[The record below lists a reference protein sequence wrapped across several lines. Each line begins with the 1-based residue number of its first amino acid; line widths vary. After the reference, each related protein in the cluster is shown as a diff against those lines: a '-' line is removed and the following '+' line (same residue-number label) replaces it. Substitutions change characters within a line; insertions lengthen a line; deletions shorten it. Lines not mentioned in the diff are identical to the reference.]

1 MRLPLLTLGVLCC
14 FSLNLGPLG
23 DLGFDAATFGVV
35 LGAAVKL
42 DFDEE
47 EEFCEVGSRPFFDG
61 LRQSF
66 RNHKRIFTSLSLA
79 QAAFPV
85 VGRIAELPYC
95 NPCRFSSPRNR

>member
-1 MRLPLLTLGVLCC
+1 MAFGVMRLPADTLGVLSC

-23 DLGFDAATFGVV
+23 DFGFDAAAFGVV
-35 LGAAVKL
+35 LGAVIKL

-66 RNHKRIFTSLSLA
+66 RNHWMKFT
-79 QAAFPV
+79 F
-85 VGRIAELPYC
+85 
-95 NPCRFSSPRNR
+95 